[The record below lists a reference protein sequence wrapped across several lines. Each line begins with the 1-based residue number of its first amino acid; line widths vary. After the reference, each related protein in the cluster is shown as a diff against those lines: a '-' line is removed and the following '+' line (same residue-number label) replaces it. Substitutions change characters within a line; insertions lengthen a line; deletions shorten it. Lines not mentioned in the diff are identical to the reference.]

1 MKTVK
6 ELKQL
11 LEKIPEETPLLVKF
25 YISDFD
31 WTYFQ
36 NVDVFFQP
44 MTQIE
49 KSDEWKYDSKGQ
61 LSLIIN

>member
-44 MTQIE
+44 MIQIE